1 MFLLTTMGSTGI
13 MLSMMPPVITEALS
27 KKFNLLKG
35 ELDERSRRLWAATEA
50 LAIGHGGIKAVAKAT
65 GIAES
70 TIRIGKKELA
80 NGIST
85 KPIEGPPRR
94 IRRKGGGRKP
104 LTEFNDS
111 LISDLDALV
120 EPTARGDPMSPLR
133 WTCKS
138 TRNLANELK
147 RQGHKVSH
155 TKVSQLLRALD
166 YSLQGTRKTKEG
178 SSHPDRNAQ
187 FEYIYV
193 KVKRFHIFGQPVIS
207 VDAKKKELIGDFANK
222 GKEYQP
228 KGCPEPVRVYDFVD
242 KKLGKITPY
251 GVYDQF
257 TNSGWVSVGVDH
269 DTAQFAV
276 ESIRRW
282 WMRMGCKTYPHATEL
297 LITADGGGSNGSRCR
312 LWKVELQNLV
322 NETGLSI
329 SVSHF
334 PPGTSKWNKI
344 EHRMFSYI
352 TENWRG
358 RPLIS
363 REVVVN
369 LIANASTSTG
379 LHIQAELDLNE
390 YPTGIKV
397 SDKQMKSL
405 NLHPGNF
412 HGTDWNFTIKPTA

>member
-1 MFLLTTMGSTGI
+1 
-13 MLSMMPPVITEALS
+13 MPSVVTEALS
-27 KKFNLLKG
+27 KKFNSLKV
-35 ELDERSRRLWAATEA
+35 ELDERSRRIWAATEA

-70 TIRIGKKELA
+70 TIRIGKKELQQ
-80 NGIST
+80 GIST
-85 KPIEGPPRR
+85 KPMEGPPRR

-104 LTEFNDS
+104 LTEFDNS
-111 LISDLDALV
+111 LTSALDALV
-120 EPTARGDPMSPLR
+120 EPGARGDPMSPLR

-138 TRNLANELK
+138 TRKLAKELK
-147 RQGHKVSH
+147 NQGHSVSH
-155 TKVSQLLRALD
+155 TKVAQLLRALG

-178 SSHPDRNAQ
+178 STHPDRNAQ
-187 FEYIYV
+187 FEYIYE
-193 KVKRFHIFGQPVIS
+193 KVKSFQKVGHPVIS

-228 KGCPEPVRVYDFVD
+228 KGNPEPVRVYDFLD

-251 GVYDQF
+251 GVYDEV

-282 WMRMGCKTYPHATEL
+282 WVKMGCRRYPQASEL

-312 LWKVELQNLV
+312 LWKVELQKLV
-322 NETGLSI
+322 NETGISI

-344 EHRMFSYI
+344 EHRMFSHI

-369 LIANASTSTG
+369 LIANVSTTVG
-379 LHIQAELDLNE
+379 LHIQAALDLNE

-397 SDKQMKSL
+397 SDEQMKSL
-405 NLHPGNF
+405 NLYPGDF
-412 HGTDWNFTIKPTA
+412 HGTDWNYTIKSAA

>member
-1 MFLLTTMGSTGI
+1 MH
-13 MLSMMPPVITEALS
+13 SMMPPLIIDALS
-27 KKFNLLKG
+27 KKFNLLKS
-35 ELDERSRRLWAATEA
+35 ELDERSRRIWAATEA
-50 LAIGHGGIKAVAKAT
+50 LAVGHGGIKAVSKAT

-70 TIRIGKKELA
+70 TIRIGKKELEQG
-80 NGIST
+80 NSRKLSEET
-85 KPIEGPPRR
+85 PRR
-94 IRRKGGGRKP
+94 IRQKGGGRKP

-111 LISDLDALV
+111 LISALDALV
-120 EPTARGDPMSPLR
+120 EPSARGDPMSPLR

-138 TRNLANELK
+138 TRNLAKELN
-147 RQGHKVSH
+147 RQGHSVSH
-155 TKVSQLLRALD
+155 TKVAQLLRNLG
-166 YSLQGTRKTKEG
+166 YSLQGTRKTMEG
-178 SSHPDRNAQ
+178 TSHPDRNTQ
-187 FEYIYV
+187 FEYIYE
-193 KVKRFHIFGQPVIS
+193 KVKIFQKFGHPVIS

-228 KGCPEPVRVYDFVD
+228 KGSPEPVRVYDFVD
-242 KKLGKITPY
+242 KNLGKITPY
-251 GVYDQF
+251 GVYDET

-282 WMRMGCKTYPHATEL
+282 WIRMGSKTYPKAAEL

-344 EHRMFSYI
+344 EHRMFSHI

-358 RPLIS
+358 RPLFS

-369 LIANASTSTG
+369 LIANASTNAG
-379 LHIQAELDLNE
+379 LNIQAELDLNE
-390 YPTGIKV
+390 YPTGIKI
-397 SDKQMKSL
+397 SDEQMKSL
-405 NLHPGNF
+405 NIHPGDF
-412 HGTDWNFTIKPTA
+412 HGTDWNYTIKAST